1 MNGQVERRKVGDE
14 RLAEVGDKAA
24 GTWTNRVKAESER
37 ARGRQAQ
44 REKESSWYSL
54 TLSLLLVVLQVPRCL
69 LI

>member
-24 GTWTNRVKAESER
+24 GTWTNRVKAESEG

-44 REKESSWYSL
+44 REKLTDSL
-54 TLSLLLVVLQVPRCL
+54 TLTRCIASSK